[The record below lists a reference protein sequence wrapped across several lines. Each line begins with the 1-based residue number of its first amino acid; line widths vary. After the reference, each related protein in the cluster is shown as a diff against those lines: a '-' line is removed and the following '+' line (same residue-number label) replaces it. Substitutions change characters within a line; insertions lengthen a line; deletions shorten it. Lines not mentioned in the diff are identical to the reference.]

1 MSEKNP
7 QKDPQDDRPFVEL
20 RVAEAKN
27 RDVIR
32 GKIRIDNSAMK
43 EIGISTG
50 EVVEITGKNRTTAAV
65 AWPSYPEDLKRSII
79 RMDSVI
85 RQNAGISLS
94 DKVVVKKANPSK
106 ARHVVFAPAQA
117 NISFEFGFETF
128 VKRKL
133 LGYPLTKED
142 TVMIPVLGRANP
154 FVVVNVEPEGIVI
167 VTDDTKL
174 EVTDKPLSGKIAA
187 RSRIS
192 YEDIGGLEDV
202 IQKLREMVEL
212 PLRHPVLFE
221 KLGIDPPK
229 GVLLHGPPGVGK
241 TLIARAVASETKA
254 HFITIN
260 GPEIMSKYYGESEQ
274 RLRSIF
280 REAEDKAPAIIF
292 IDEVDAIAPKREET
306 GGEVER
312 RVVAQLLASMDGMSG
327 RGQVVV
333 IGATNREYAVDSAL
347 RRPGRFDREIEI
359 GVPNVAGRYD
369 ILQIHTRGMPLAED
383 VNLMAYAE
391 NTHGMVGADLHA
403 FSREAAMR
411 TLRRFLPEIDLD
423 AEVIPAEILDRME
436 VTNDDFEEARKEIQP
451 SALREVFVEIPKV
464 TYADIGGLDDVIMEL
479 RETVEWPIKNPGAFT
494 RIGITPPSGVL
505 LYGPPGT
512 GKTLLAKAVANESEA
527 NFISI
532 KGPELLSKWV
542 GESEKAIREIFR
554 KARLASPT
562 VIFFDE
568 IDSIASRRGMNS
580 DSSVT
585 ERVISQL
592 LTEIDGLEKLQN
604 VVVLAGTNRP
614 DIVDP
619 ALLRPGRFD
628 RIVYVKPPAYEGRK
642 DILDIYTKRMP
653 LGEDVK
659 LEEIAKLL
667 DGFVGSD
674 IEALC
679 REAGIQ
685 ALREDITSE
694 KCMMRHFLAAKE
706 KVHATMTPSAQ
717 EYYEKLEATL
727 KIQNS
732 LGDKKNIMRDF
743 E

>member
-1 MSEKNP
+1 M
-7 QKDPQDDRPFVEL
+7 EL

-32 GKIRIDNSAMK
+32 GKIRLDNEAMRS
-43 EIGISTG
+43 IGISTG
-50 EVVEITGKNRTTAAV
+50 EIVEIKGQRITAAV
-65 AWPSYPEDLKRSII
+65 AWPAYPEDLKRSII
-79 RMDSVI
+79 RMDGVI
-85 RQNAGISLS
+85 RQNAGVSLS
-94 DKVVVKKANPSK
+94 DKVQVTKANPSK
-106 ARHVVFAPAQA
+106 AMHVVFAPSQL
-117 NISFEFGFETF
+117 NLSLDFGFESF

-133 LGYPLTKED
+133 LGYPLTEND

-154 FVVVNVEPEGIVI
+154 FAVVSCKPDGIVI

-174 EVTDKPLSGKIAA
+174 EVTDKPVESRIAA
-187 RSRIS
+187 RTTIS

-212 PLRHPVLFE
+212 PLKHPILFE

-241 TLIARAVASETKA
+241 TLIARAVAHESTA
-254 HFITIN
+254 HIITIN

-280 REAEDKAPAIIF
+280 REAEDKAPSIIF
-292 IDEVDAIAPKREET
+292 VDEIDAIAPRREDT
-306 GGEVER
+306 TGEVER
-312 RVVAQLLASMDGMSG
+312 RVVAQLLASMDGMGG
-327 RGQVVV
+327 RGQVIV
-333 IGATNREYAVDSAL
+333 IGATNRESAVDPAL

-359 GVPNVAGRYD
+359 GVPSAEGRYE
-369 ILQIHTRGMPLAED
+369 ILQIHTRGMPLADD
-383 VNLMAYAE
+383 VNLKKYAE
-391 NTHGMVGADLHA
+391 TTHGMVGADLQ
-403 FSREAAMR
+403 SLTRESAMR

-423 AEVIPAEILDRME
+423 MENIPVEILDRMQ
-436 VTNDDFEEARKEIQP
+436 VLNDDFSAATLEIQP

-464 TYADIGGLDDVIMEL
+464 RYEDIGGLDDIIMQL
-479 RETVEWPIKNPGAFT
+479 KETVEWPIKNPEAFT
-494 RIGITPPSGVL
+494 RLGITPPTGIL

-512 GKTLLAKAVANESEA
+512 GKTMLAKAVANESEA

-542 GESEKAIREIFR
+542 GESEKAIREVFR
-554 KARLASPT
+554 KARLASPS

-568 IDSIASRRGMNS
+568 IDSIASRRGSGS
-580 DSSVT
+580 DASVT
-585 ERVISQL
+585 ERVISQI
-592 LTEIDGLEKLQN
+592 LTEIDGLESLTN

-628 RIVYVKPPAYEGRK
+628 RLIYVNPPDYEGRK
-642 DILDIYTKRMP
+642 DILDIYTRRMP
-653 LGEDVK
+653 LGDDVN

-679 REAGIQ
+679 REAGLH
-685 ALREDITSE
+685 ALREDIATNE
-694 KCMMRHFLAAKE
+694 IMQEHFQQAKD
-706 KVHATMTPSAQ
+706 KVHATMTPAAQ
-717 EYYEKLEATL
+717 EYYEKIEATL
-727 KIQNS
+727 KTQHTRPTT
-732 LGDKKNIMRDF
+732 GVDDF
-743 E
+743 Q